1 MGFKSAYLPPMRR
14 ASLILASILIAA
26 APSYA
31 QTGSESDALKAEA
44 QTVANEAA
52 ALKAKLAALMRQQQ
66 QATATA
72 GPQQAKLNALNAEE
86 EGLRAEM
93 EQNRGE
99 LGRLLTALELYS
111 KDPPPALLVSPRSA
125 NDAVTAAILMRAVT
139 PALQQRARALAQRAE
154 AYQQVRREAALA
166 EGTLF
171 TDESETL
178 ERRAEIERLIGE
190 NAGLEARLRADQQ
203 AATPQARAQAEQDA
217 ALGGLVAGIGGQ
229 EPRAPLLAGDPGRLQ
244 SPVQGAKL
252 AAQGGWSW
260 RTGAGATVFA
270 PASGQVEYAGPLK
283 GWGQVLVIGLG
294 GDWRVVLAGLD
305 RVQVRPGAQ
314 VSAGQGVGAMGLG
327 APQLFMELRRGPNV
341 ADPARR
347 LDAG

>member
-1 MGFKSAYLPPMRR
+1 MRR
-14 ASLILASILIAA
+14 ALLVLATTLIAA
-26 APSYA
+26 APTYA

-44 QTVANEAA
+44 QAVAGQAA
-52 ALKAKLAALMRQQQ
+52 ALKARLADLMRQQQ
-66 QATATA
+66 KASAAA
-72 GPQQAKLNALNAEE
+72 GPQQAKLNALNVEE
-86 EGLRAEM
+86 EGLRAEI

-111 KDPPPALLVSPRSA
+111 KDPPPALLVSPKSA

-139 PALQQRARALAQRAE
+139 PSLQQRARALAEKAE
-154 AYQQVRREAALA
+154 AYQQVRREVALTQGA
-166 EGTLF
+166 LF

-217 ALGGLVAGIGGQ
+217 ALGGLVEGIGGQ
-229 EPRAPLLAGDPGRLQ
+229 EPRAPLIAGDPGRLQ
-244 SPVQGAKL
+244 TPVTGTPLQAPH
-252 AAQGGWSW
+252 GWSW
-260 RTGAGATVFA
+260 RTGAGAQVFA
-270 PASGQVEYAGPLK
+270 PASGWVEYAGPLK
-283 GWGQVLVIGLG
+283 GWGEVLVIGLG

-305 RVQVRPGAQ
+305 RVQVRSGAQ
-314 VSAGQGVGAMGLG
+314 ISKGQGVGAMGLG
-327 APQLFMELRRGPNV
+327 SPQLIMELRRGPNV

>member
-1 MGFKSAYLPPMRR
+1 MRR
-14 ASLILASILIAA
+14 ALLIAA
-26 APSYA
+26 TLLIAVAPSHA
-31 QTGSESDALKAEA
+31 QTGSQADALKAEA
-44 QTVANEAA
+44 QAVANEAA
-52 ALKAKLAALMRQQQ
+52 ALKTRLAELMRQQQ
-66 QATATA
+66 QASARA

-93 EQNRGE
+93 DRNRGE

-139 PALQQRARALAQRAE
+139 PSLQQRAKVLTERAE

-166 EGTLF
+166 EGAVF

-190 NAGLEARLRADQQ
+190 NAGLEARLRADQS

-229 EPRAPLLAGDPGRLQ
+229 EPRAPLIAGDPGRLQ
-244 SPVQGAKL
+244 APVVGTRL
-252 AAQGGWSW
+252 AAQSGWSW
-260 RTGAGATVFA
+260 RTGAGAQVFA
-270 PASGQVEYAGPLK
+270 PASGRVEYAGPLK
-283 GWGQVLVIGLG
+283 GWGNVLVIGLG
-294 GDWRVVLAGLD
+294 GDWRVVMAGLD

-314 VSAGQGVGAMGLG
+314 VSSGQGVGAMGLG
-327 APQLFMELRRGPNV
+327 TRESGAPQLYMELRRGPNV

>member
-1 MGFKSAYLPPMRR
+1 MRR
-14 ASLILASILIAA
+14 ALFIAVTVLVAA

-31 QTGSESDALKAEA
+31 QTGSEADALKAEA
-44 QTVANEAA
+44 QAVANEAS
-52 ALKAKLAALMRQQQ
+52 ALKARLADLMRQQQ
-66 QATATA
+66 QASARS
-72 GPQQAKLNALNAEE
+72 GPQQAKLNALNVEE

-93 EQNRGE
+93 DQNRGE

-125 NDAVTAAILMRAVT
+125 NNAVTAAILMRAVT
-139 PALQQRARALAQRAE
+139 PSLQQRAKVLAERAE

-166 EGTLF
+166 EGAIF
-171 TDESETL
+171 TDESEAL

-190 NAGLEARLRADQQ
+190 NAGLEARLHADQT

-229 EPRAPLLAGDPGRLQ
+229 EPRAPLIAGDPGRLRAPVVGAQLQ
-244 SPVQGAKL
+244 SQS
-252 AAQGGWSW
+252 GWSW
-260 RTGAGATVFA
+260 RTGAGAQVFA
-270 PASGQVEYAGPLK
+270 PASGRVEYAGPLK
-283 GWGQVLVIGLG
+283 GWGNVLVIGLG
-294 GDWRVVLAGLD
+294 GDWRVVMAGLD
-305 RVQVRPGAQ
+305 RVQVRPGAE
-314 VSAGQGVGAMGLG
+314 VSSGQGVGAMGPGTRESG
-327 APQLFMELRRGPNV
+327 APQLYMELRRGPNV

>member
-1 MGFKSAYLPPMRR
+1 MRR
-14 ASLILASILIAA
+14 ALFIAAIVLIAA

-31 QTGSESDALKAEA
+31 QTGSEADALKAEA
-44 QTVANEAA
+44 QAVANQAA
-52 ALKAKLAALMRQQQ
+52 ALKARLTELMRQQQ
-66 QATATA
+66 DASARA

-139 PALQQRARALAQRAE
+139 PDLQQRARVLAQRAE

-166 EGTLF
+166 EGAVF
-171 TDESETL
+171 TDESETA

-190 NAGLEARLRADQQ
+190 NAGLEARLHADQT
-203 AATPQARAQAEQDA
+203 AETPQARAQAEQDA

-229 EPRAPLLAGDPGRLQ
+229 EPRTPLIAGDPGRLQ
-244 SPVQGAKL
+244 APVAGTKL
-252 AAQGGWSW
+252 SAQSGWAW
-260 RTGAGATVFA
+260 RTGAGAQVFA
-270 PASGQVEYAGPLK
+270 PASGRVEYAGPLK
-283 GWGQVLVIGLG
+283 GWGNVLVIGLG
-294 GDWRVVLAGLD
+294 GDWRVVMAGID
-305 RVQVRPGAQ
+305 RVQVRSGAQ
-314 VSAGQGVGAMGLG
+314 VSAGQGIGAMGLG
-327 APQLFMELRRGPNV
+327 SPQLYMELRRGPNV

>member
-1 MGFKSAYLPPMRR
+1 MRR
-14 ASLILASILIAA
+14 ALLIAVTVLIAA

-31 QTGSESDALKAEA
+31 QTGSQSDALKAEA
-44 QTVANEAA
+44 QAVAAQAA
-52 ALKAKLAALMRQQQ
+52 ALKARLADLMRQQQ
-66 QATATA
+66 RAAVSA

-86 EGLRAEM
+86 ESLRGEM

-125 NDAVTAAILMRAVT
+125 NDAVTAAILMRSVT
-139 PALQQRARALAQRAE
+139 PALQQRAHALAQRAE

-166 EGTLF
+166 EGSLF

-190 NAGLEARLRADQQ
+190 NAGLEARLRADQS

-229 EPRAPLLAGDPGRLQ
+229 EPRAPLIAGDPGRLQ
-244 SPVQGAKL
+244 TPVTGTALQAP
-252 AAQGGWSW
+252 QGWSW
-260 RTGAGATVFA
+260 RTGAGAPVFA
-270 PASGQVEYAGPLK
+270 PASGRVEYAGPLK

-305 RVQVRPGAQ
+305 RVQVRSGAEL
-314 VSAGQGVGAMGLG
+314 SKGQGVGAMGPVTQNGG